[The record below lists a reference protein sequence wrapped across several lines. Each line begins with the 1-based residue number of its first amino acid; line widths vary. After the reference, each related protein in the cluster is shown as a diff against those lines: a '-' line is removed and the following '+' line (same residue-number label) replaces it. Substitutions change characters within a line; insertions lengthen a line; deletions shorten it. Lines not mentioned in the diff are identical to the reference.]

1 MTEIARNDTL
11 KTESQNL
18 INQNLKILYLQDE
31 NKQLQEKIFDL
42 EEMLKLNKDAL
53 KISLNLTPCFP
64 SPPSK
69 KLANSNSTQDKST
82 KDLEESS
89 GEKSLKGIISYLDQ
103 ENTRLLKSIDRLTK
117 ERNASQSK
125 ALINEQI
132 ADEAQKHEADVTAE
146 FESKMSEMLRMINEK
161 EKRLQELEKIKP
173 IMDREGLVVQYREIL
188 SPSEQI
194 IRLHNEL
201 ENTKSMLLKIV
212 REVGKMQGEKKELLT
227 INFVRKFIFK
237 VSNLM

>member
-1 MTEIARNDTL
+1 MTEIKYETL

-31 NKQLQEKIFDL
+31 VKQLHEKIFDL

-53 KISLNLTPCFP
+53 KISLNLTSS
-64 SPPSK
+64 SPPTCK
-69 KLANSNSTQDKST
+69 KLANSNSTQDKSN
-82 KDLEESS
+82 EESNS
-89 GEKSLKGIISYLDQ
+89 EKSFKGIISHMDQ
-103 ENTRLLKSIDRLTK
+103 ENSRLLKSIDKLTK
-117 ERNASQSK
+117 ERNAAQSK

-146 FESKMSEMLRMINEK
+146 FECKMAEMLRMINEK

-173 IMDREGLVVQYREIL
+173 IMDRDGLVVQYREIL

-201 ENTKSMLLKIV
+201 ENTKTMLIKISK
-212 REVGKMQGEKKELLT
+212 EVGKLQGEKKELLT
-227 INFVRKFIFK
+227 INFVKFKIFFN
-237 VSNLM
+237 S